1 MLHGLDEI
9 GSKERGGVG
18 HSSCYNLTV
27 MANEI
32 VEHFIGRPEEELER
46 SRGDMVDPVNWIYI
60 LIAGLPQ

>member
-46 SRGDMVDPVNWIYI
+46 SRGDMVDPVN
-60 LIAGLPQ
+60 